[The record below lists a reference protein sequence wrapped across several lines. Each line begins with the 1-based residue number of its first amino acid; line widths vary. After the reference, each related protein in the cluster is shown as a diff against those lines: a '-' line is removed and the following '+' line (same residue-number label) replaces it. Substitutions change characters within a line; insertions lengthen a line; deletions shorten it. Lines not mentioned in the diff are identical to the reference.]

1 ENQRRVLCGH
11 GPRHRK
17 EQRLFRR
24 FVEQEETMT
33 NHFEDAGSP
42 AWEEHTQ
49 RNKNMREVANETFS
63 KASETARDA
72 GEKAK
77 RVAAEAASTMSEH
90 VMGLL
95 NDQLGVG
102 AHSAINFA
110 GSMRVAADE
119 LEQENPM
126 LAGLVRGFAQ
136 NVDQYADQL
145 EDKTVEQLLQ
155 SASAFTRRQPALT
168 FGLAA
173 LAGFFAFRMFKNA
186 NAGSVSSPSI
196 QPTHSHPQGN

>member
-1 ENQRRVLCGH
+1 
-11 GPRHRK
+11 
-17 EQRLFRR
+17 
-24 FVEQEETMT
+24 MT

-49 RNKNMREVANETFS
+49 RNKNMREAANETFS

-77 RVAAEAASTMSEH
+77 SVAAEAASTMSEH

-126 LAGLVRGFAQ
+126 LAGLVRGFAK
-136 NVDQYADQL
+136 NVDQYTDQL

-186 NAGSVSSPSI
+186 NASSVSSPSI

>member
-1 ENQRRVLCGH
+1 
-11 GPRHRK
+11 
-17 EQRLFRR
+17 
-24 FVEQEETMT
+24 
-33 NHFEDAGSP
+33 
-42 AWEEHTQ
+42 
-49 RNKNMREVANETFS
+49 
-63 KASETARDA
+63 
-72 GEKAK
+72 
-77 RVAAEAASTMSEH
+77 MSEH

-102 AHSAINFA
+102 AQSAINFA

-173 LAGFFAFRMFKNA
+173 LAGFFAFRMFKNT
-186 NAGSVSSPSI
+186 NASSVSSPSI